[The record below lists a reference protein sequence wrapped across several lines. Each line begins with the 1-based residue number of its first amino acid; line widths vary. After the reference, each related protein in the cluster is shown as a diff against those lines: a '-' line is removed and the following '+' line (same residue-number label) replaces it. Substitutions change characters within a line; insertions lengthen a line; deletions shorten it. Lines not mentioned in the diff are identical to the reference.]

1 MNLTETPKKAR
12 YRHRLYVVLPLFLVL
27 ATAGIGGHST
37 ASVASSS
44 SYTQSGSMIAGKSL
58 IRFDIDKY
66 RVSAWNGALVVDP
79 LKNGRFTVAALTTP
93 VLVQYEGESWL
104 VPVGTQMF
112 IKASTDASPEAIA
125 SWVKTRRPLPLPA
138 HYLREILPRA
148 EIVMAQASVQ
158 PLAAPETFL
167 PSLAG
172 SALMFEEARSR
183 VERDTRV
190 QRLSGLYDVLAQD
203 DVRAFDALMGMA
215 DTRDILDH
223 ADNEELATLLALS
236 LERKRDVQ
244 ILPSILQQ
252 PTLSLLLRFHPLLRN
267 RVWLT
272 DEASADHSLLL
283 LGQMLLPF
291 SDHSE
296 LSVSQQSIRSWEEGW
311 KTLQAD
317 ASTLNAIVPLVAKD
331 IAALDAE
338 GYPVRARAYAAA
350 FVSGVHPLPDG
361 VSDEAQAALDHLR
374 SIYDIVLSIADPLP
388 QETVSEEISVSSASS
403 SVSSAVV
410 ILPEADVRAMLSAQG
425 CMFTSKSVFRL
436 LTGGLY
442 QVQDIVIGT
451 PAGDRMISF
460 TFDPSAKAVLDIE
473 QNGQILPYSLS
484 LEKYLEWVKAGN

>member
-37 ASVASSS
+37 ASVAPAL

-93 VLVQYEGESWL
+93 VLVQHEGESWL
-104 VPVGTQMF
+104 VPVGTQML

-138 HYLREILPRA
+138 HYLREILPEAEVQLARA
-148 EIVMAQASVQ
+148 SIQ
-158 PLAAPETFL
+158 PLAAPETLL
-167 PSLAG
+167 PPLAG
-172 SALMFEEARSR
+172 SALMFDEARSDA
-183 VERDTRV
+183 ERDARAQRV
-190 QRLSGLYDVLAQD
+190 SGLFHALSQHDLKT
-203 DVRAFDALMGMA
+203 FDALMSMT

-223 ADNEELATLLALS
+223 ADSDELATLLTLS
-236 LERKRDVQ
+236 LDNKRDVQ
-244 ILPSILQQ
+244 ILPSILNN

-272 DEASADHSLLL
+272 HEASADRSLLL

-291 SDHSE
+291 SDYSE
-296 LSVSQQSIRSWEEGW
+296 SSVSQQSIQSWEAGW

-317 ASTLNAIVPLVAKD
+317 ASTLNVIVPLVAKD

-338 GYPVRARAYAAA
+338 GYPIRARAYAAA

-374 SIYDIVLSIADPLP
+374 SIYDIVLSVADPSPL
-388 QETVSEEISVSSASS
+388 ETEEENISVSSVAS
-403 SVSSAVV
+403 SVSSIATIV
-410 ILPEADVRAMLSAQG
+410 LEADVRAMLSAHG
-425 CMFTSKSVFRL
+425 CMFTSKSVLRL

-451 PAGDRMISF
+451 PLGDRMISF
-460 TFDPSAKAVLDIE
+460 TFNPGANTVMDIE